1 MSANV
6 DLLLFGVFP
15 YVAIALAVIL
25 TIIRYSTNRYSV
37 SSLSSQFLESKRLFW
52 GSLSFHWGILIVL
65 AGHLIGLL
73 FPRSV
78 MAFNAVP
85 VRLAI
90 LEITALA
97 FGILALIGIVLLC
110 GRRITSERIRVVTS
124 RWDVLLL
131 AILLVQ
137 IATGVFTAVFHR
149 WGSSWYV
156 HTAVPYLVSLGR
168 LSPEVGLVASLPL
181 MVKLHIASAFALVA
195 VLPMTRLIHL
205 LAVPI
210 GYLWRPYQLVVWN
223 RRPNAARERQ

>member
-1 MSANV
+1 MSATTN
-6 DLLLFGVFP
+6 LLLFGVFP

-25 TIIRYSTNRYSV
+25 SILRYKTNRYSV
-37 SSLSSQFLESKRLFW
+37 SSLSSQFLESRRLYW
-52 GSLSFHWGILIVL
+52 GTMAFHWGILIVL

-90 LEITALA
+90 LETTALA
-97 FGILALIGIVLLC
+97 FGLLALLGIVLLC
-110 GRRITSERIRVVTS
+110 VRRARTPRIRVVTT

-131 AILLVQ
+131 AILVVQ
-137 IATGVFTAVFHR
+137 IATGVFTAVFYR
-149 WGSSWYV
+149 WGSAWYV
-156 HTAVPYLVSLGR
+156 QTATPYLVSLGR
-168 LSPEVGLVASLPL
+168 LSPDIALVASLPL
-181 MVKLHIASAFALVA
+181 MVKLHIASAFGLIL

-223 RRPNAARERQ
+223 RRPVSLKDRN

>member
-6 DLLLFGVFP
+6 DLLLFGIFP

-25 TIIRYSTNRYSV
+25 TIVRYATNRYSV

-97 FGILALIGIVLLC
+97 FGLLTLVGIVLLC
-110 GRRITSERIRVVTS
+110 WRRMTSERIKAVTS

-131 AILLVQ
+131 TILLVQ
-137 IATGVFTAVFHR
+137 IVTGVLTAVLYR
-149 WGSSWYV
+149 WGSAWYV
-156 HTAVPYLVSLGR
+156 QTAVPYLVSLGR

-181 MVKLHIASAFALVA
+181 MVKLHIGSAFFLIA

-223 RRPNAARERQ
+223 RRTSAARERQ

>member
-1 MSANV
+1 MSANA

-25 TIIRYSTNRYSV
+25 TIVRYTTNRYSV
-37 SSLSSQFLESKRLFW
+37 SALSSQFLESRRLYW

-97 FGILALIGIVLLC
+97 FGLLALLGIVLLC

-131 AILLVQ
+131 VILLVQ

-149 WGSSWYV
+149 WGSAWYV
-156 HTAVPYLVSLGR
+156 QTAVPYLVSLGR

-181 MVKLHIASAFALVA
+181 MVKLHIASAFFLIA

-205 LAVPI
+205 LAVPV

-223 RRPNAARERQ
+223 RRPTTARERR